1 MLDEDKITENKNFF
15 LTTCKKNIGR
25 EGLCQLLNW
34 LENSDFFI
42 APSSSRFHG
51 NYKGGLCE
59 HSINVYNALLDLV
72 DMTKLQVYSLE
83 TLTIAALFHDLCKV
97 SYYKPSTRNVKI
109 DGVWQSIPG
118 YEVDEK
124 VPLGHGEKSC
134 MILQQYITLTVDE
147 LLAIRW
153 HMGAFDY
160 AVKGGDNTLSRA
172 QDKCKLVS
180 LLHIADMIASSLMET
195 TYNPLLIKT

>member
-1 MLDEDKITENKNFF
+1 MLDEKQINENKEFF
-15 LTTCKKNIGR
+15 LDACRRNIKRGGI
-25 EGLCQLLNW
+25 ENLLTW
-34 LENSDFFI
+34 LETSDFFT

-51 NYKGGLCE
+51 NYEGGLCE
-59 HSINVYNALLDLV
+59 HSLNVYNALLDLA
-72 DMTKLQVYSLE
+72 DAYKISQYSSE
-83 TLTIAALFHDLCKV
+83 TLTLISLFHDLCKV
-97 SYYKPSTRNVKI
+97 SYYKRGTRNVKT
-109 DGVWQSIPG
+109 DGKWETIPC
-118 YEVDEK
+118 YEIDEK

-134 MILQQYITLTVDE
+134 MILQQYIQLTVDE

-172 QDKCKLVS
+172 QDKSKLVS

-195 TYNPLLIKT
+195 TYNPLAMKT

>member
-1 MLDEDKITENKNFF
+1 MW
-15 LTTCKKNIGR
+15 R
-25 EGLCQLLNW
+25 
-34 LENSDFFI
+34 
-42 APSSSRFHG
+42 
-51 NYKGGLCE
+51 
-59 HSINVYNALLDLV
+59 
-72 DMTKLQVYSLE
+72 
-83 TLTIAALFHDLCKV
+83 
-97 SYYKPSTRNVKI
+97 
-109 DGVWQSIPG
+109 SIPG

-180 LLHIADMIASSLMET
+180 LLHIADMISSSL
-195 TYNPLLIKT
+195 I